1 MAQNLL
7 LENGS
12 PLIGSPIVYGVTA
25 ASLAN
30 LDTVTFHRV
39 KLKVTAGLQGGDFRE
54 FVMSSPVEDG
64 ERIMI
69 DISSALRAVADEYEY
84 TAEPPVNYPYITFSL
99 EACDEYMQNGEIHEN
114 VGVTKNDGGRA
125 LMGGYSD
132 LDRILSGGSKSTS
145 AFSRKPTSS
154 PEIVCEG
161 EEVVCPQD
169 MVSTI
174 GNITRGPSSIVKK
187 IVIDS
192 DNPVGARSVL
202 GRDIFAMERYSSDR
216 YEFRFVNSLGCLES
230 IGVYSLRST
239 KVNVSKEEY
248 SRSVSETFG
257 KFSRGYI
264 TKANDY
270 ETWSMSSGP
279 LTEDW
284 QQWFLHEFLMAK
296 FVWVKISG
304 HWIPCHILPD
314 DTVSGIDRTNASMLT
329 VSFSVRLDIN
339 SSPFLTV

>member
-1 MAQNLL
+1 MAQKLL

-192 DNPVGARSVL
+192 DNPVGIRSVL